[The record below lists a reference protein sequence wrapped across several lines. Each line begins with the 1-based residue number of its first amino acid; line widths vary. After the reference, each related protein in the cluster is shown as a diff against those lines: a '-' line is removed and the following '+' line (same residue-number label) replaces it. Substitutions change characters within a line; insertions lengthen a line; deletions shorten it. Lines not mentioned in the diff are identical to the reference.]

1 MELVRLIYV
10 SSKTDAFD
18 YREINNL
25 LDIARENNKKSGI
38 TGTLCFSR
46 KYFLQ
51 YLEGSRKATGE
62 TFAKICGDN
71 RHSHIEIIDYQQ
83 IHKREFNRW
92 SMGYI
97 GDTDV
102 NEEVNLKYSGNIEFE
117 PYKMSPESALQWLLD
132 MKFFVERDQH
142 KNHVD
147 PLDLL

>member
-10 SSKTDAFD
+10 SSKTEAFD

-25 LDIARENNKKSGI
+25 LEVARENNGKSGI

-46 KYFLQ
+46 KFFLQ
-51 YLEGSRKATGE
+51 YVEGSRKAVGE
-62 TFAKICGDN
+62 TFARICGDT
-71 RHSHIEIIDYQQ
+71 RHKDIEIIDYQQ
-83 IHKREFNRW
+83 IHKREFSHW

-102 NEEVNLKYSGNIEFE
+102 NEEINLKYSGNIEFE

-132 MKFFVERDQH
+132 MKFFVERGH
-142 KNHVD
+142 PEHVD